1 MKMQPLRILP
11 KTGKIFL
18 LLYVLSGRYCN
29 NKESRNLKFALDEN
43 LQNNF
48 EFSFDVRDLTS

>member
-1 MKMQPLRILP
+1 MQPLRILP

-18 LLYVLSGRYCN
+18 LLYFLSGRYCN

-43 LQNNF
+43 LQNKF